1 METGGKK
8 RKGQRTNFPP
18 FSQIIWFTQLP
29 PSYQERKK
37 KKKKQRPKHIL
48 VYLCKDEA
56 ITLPASQTFSMRGTV
71 KGLSYDHGPPRSHR
85 SPLWHIRPLFIRLKS
100 FGPPQLRVGHHG
112 LLRLNSS

>member
-1 METGGKK
+1 METGRGRKEKGK
-8 RKGQRTNFPP
+8 GPISPVFSNNMVHAAPP
-18 FSQIIWFTQLP
+18 LF
-29 PSYQERKK
+29 YQE
-37 KKKKQRPKHIL
+37 KKQRPKHIL

-85 SPLWHIRPLFIRLKS
+85 SPLWHIRSLFIRLKS